1 MSFSNKFSTF
11 VCYFMCT
18 MEATVKETVRG
29 TFEQYLLNK
38 GLRKTQE
45 RFAILDAIYSI
56 EGHFTLEELMDMMNA
71 SKFHVSRATLYNTM
85 DLLTDAHLVIRHKF
99 DNSSQYEKSFN
110 MTTHFHRI
118 CMTCGNVTE
127 VRDEKLRRVIENT
140 HSKGFS
146 IAHTS
151 LYMYGMCSKCMAAK
165 RRRENKEKKL
175 REQKNNK

>member
-1 MSFSNKFSTF
+1 ML
-11 VCYFMCT
+11 
-18 MEATVKETVRG
+18 ATLCVVRIMMDDKVKETVRG
-29 TFEQYLLNK
+29 TFEQYLLSK

-56 EGHFTLEELMDMMNA
+56 EGHFTMEELLDVVTTT
-71 SKFHVSRATLYNTM
+71 KFHVSRATLYNTM
-85 DLLTDAHLVIRHKF
+85 ELLTDAHLVIRHKF

-118 CMTCGNVTE
+118 CMSCGNVTE
-127 VRDEKLRRVIENT
+127 VRDEKLRLVIENA

-151 LYMYGMCSKCMAAK
+151 LYMYGVCSKCMAAK
-165 RRRENKEKKL
+165 RRRENKEKKMKEL
-175 REQKNNK
+175 KNK

>member
-1 MSFSNKFSTF
+1 
-11 VCYFMCT
+11 MCA
-18 MEATVKETVRG
+18 MEDQVKDTVRG
-29 TFEQYLLNK
+29 TFEQYLQNK

-56 EGHFTLEELMDMMNA
+56 EGHFTMEELMEVMELN
-71 SKFHVSRATLYNTM
+71 KFYVSRATLYNTM
-85 DLLTDAHLVIRHKF
+85 ELLTDAHLVIRHKF

-118 CMTCGNVTE
+118 CMSCGSVTE

-151 LYMYGMCSKCMAAK
+151 LYMYGTCSKCMAAK
-165 RRRENKEKKL
+165 RRRENKQKKLREL

>member
-1 MSFSNKFSTF
+1 
-11 VCYFMCT
+11 
-18 MEATVKETVRG
+18 METKVKETVRG
-29 TFEQYLLNK
+29 AFERYLQSR
-38 GLRKTQE
+38 GLRRTQE

-56 EGHFTLEELMDMMNA
+56 EGHFNMEELMDLMNA

-85 DLLTDAHLVIRHKF
+85 ELLTDAHLVIRHKF

-110 MTTHFHRI
+110 MTTHFHRV
-118 CMTCGNVTE
+118 CMACGSVTE
-127 VRDEKLRRVIENT
+127 VRDEKLRQVIEST

-151 LYMYGMCSKCMAAK
+151 LYMYGTCSKCMAAR

-175 REQKNNK
+175 REQRNNK

>member
-1 MSFSNKFSTF
+1 MGDK
-11 VCYFMCT
+11 
-18 MEATVKETVRG
+18 VKETVRG
-29 TFEQYLLNK
+29 TFEQYLQSR

-56 EGHFTLEELMDMMNA
+56 DGHFTMEELMDIMNA

-85 DLLTDAHLVIRHKF
+85 ELLSEAHLVIRHKF

-118 CMTCGNVTE
+118 CMTCGCVTE

-151 LYMYGMCSKCMAAK
+151 LYMYGMCSKCKAAK
-165 RRRENKEKKL
+165 SRRENKEKKL
-175 REQKNNK
+175 REQRNNNK

>member
-1 MSFSNKFSTF
+1 MLATLCV
-11 VCYFMCT
+11 VCIIMVDK
-18 MEATVKETVRG
+18 VKETVRS
-29 TFEQYLLNK
+29 TFEQYLQNK

-56 EGHFTLEELMDMMNA
+56 EGHFTMEELMGMMNA

-85 DLLTDAHLVIRHKF
+85 ELLTDAHLVIRHKF
-99 DNSSQYEKSFN
+99 DNSSQYETSFN

-118 CMTCGNVTE
+118 CMSCGSVTE
-127 VRDEKLRRVIENT
+127 VRDEKLRRVIENA

-151 LYMYGMCSKCMAAK
+151 LYMYGMCSKCMAVK
-165 RRRENKEKKL
+165 RRRENREKKL
-175 REQKNNK
+175 REQRNNK

>member
-1 MSFSNKFSTF
+1 MGDK
-11 VCYFMCT
+11 
-18 MEATVKETVRG
+18 VKETVRG
-29 TFEQYLLNK
+29 TFEQYLQNK

-56 EGHFTLEELMDMMNA
+56 EGHFTMEELMDIMNA

-85 DLLTDAHLVIRHKF
+85 ELLTEAHLVIRHKF

-118 CMTCGNVTE
+118 CMTCGSVTE

-146 IAHTS
+146 IVHTS
-151 LYMYGMCSKCMAAK
+151 LYMYGMCSKCKAAK
-165 RRRENKEKKL
+165 SRKENKEKKL
-175 REQKNNK
+175 REQRNNNK

>member
-1 MSFSNKFSTF
+1 
-11 VCYFMCT
+11 
-18 MEATVKETVRG
+18 MEDKVKETVRG
-29 TFEQYLLNK
+29 TFEQYLQNK
-38 GLRKTQE
+38 GFRKTQE

-56 EGHFTLEELMDMMNA
+56 EGHFTMEELMDIMNA

-85 DLLTDAHLVIRHKF
+85 ELLTDAHLVIRHKF

-118 CMTCGNVTE
+118 CMSCGSVTE
-127 VRDEKLRRVIENT
+127 VRDEKLRRVIENA

-175 REQKNNK
+175 REQRNNNK